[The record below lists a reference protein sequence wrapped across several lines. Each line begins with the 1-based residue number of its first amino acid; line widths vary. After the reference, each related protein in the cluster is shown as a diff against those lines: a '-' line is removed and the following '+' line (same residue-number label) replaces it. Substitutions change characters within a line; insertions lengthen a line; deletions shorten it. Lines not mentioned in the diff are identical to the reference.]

1 MEKVLI
7 IVRNDVLRVY
17 LELKTS
23 RKYEVKAVKSPSEGL
38 EWLDRNQVS
47 LILTDYQKGIT
58 EEDFLLRQIET
69 VAFWSGASLL
79 VVKDDKDITLPKKNR
94 LIQSVTKS
102 LLSIKL
108 CPKIRSLVNSASL
121 KNSEI
126 N

>member
-7 IVRNDVLRVY
+7 IVRNDVLRAY

-38 EWLDRNQVS
+38 DWLDRNQVS
-47 LILTDYQKGIT
+47 LILTDYQKGII

-79 VVKDDKDITLPKKNR
+79 VVKDDKDIILPKKNR